1 MSIAMDFIVKL
12 PISEGYN
19 PILTITDTFSK
30 ACIFIPSNETI
41 DAAGTALLYATY
53 VTSPL
58 WTTLIHHIRPRPTL
72 HGNHYPGTYAA
83 SSPYNITPV
92 QLIPK
97 QMASLNDQI
106 RN

>member
-53 VTSPL
+53 VLSYYRLPSC
-58 WTTLIHHIRPRPTL
+58 IISDRDPHFMQPSFRD
-72 HGNHYPGTYAA
+72 YAA
-83 SSPYNITPV
+83 SYPSNTT
-92 QLIPK
+92 
-97 QMASLNDQI
+97 
-106 RN
+106 